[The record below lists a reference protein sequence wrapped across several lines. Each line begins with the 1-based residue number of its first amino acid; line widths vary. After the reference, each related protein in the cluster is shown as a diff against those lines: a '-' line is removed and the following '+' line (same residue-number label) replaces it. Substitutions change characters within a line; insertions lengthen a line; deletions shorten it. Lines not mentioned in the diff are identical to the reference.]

1 MLIFIYQNLSFAT
14 FVFDGTIRCYTFV
27 FFLGIVEAITM
38 LIPGLSGT
46 ATYMILGSYTFVL
59 SLFASPLKNTLVL
72 SLFSLG
78 FIVSAILIIKL
89 MSILFKKYARV
100 TWSIIFAFFLFSCYF
115 LVLQI
120 IDSLNKTNILSFIL
134 LVIMG
139 YFLAN
144 CFSDN

>member
-1 MLIFIYQNLSFAT
+1 
-14 FVFDGTIRCYTFV
+14 
-27 FFLGIVEAITM
+27 M